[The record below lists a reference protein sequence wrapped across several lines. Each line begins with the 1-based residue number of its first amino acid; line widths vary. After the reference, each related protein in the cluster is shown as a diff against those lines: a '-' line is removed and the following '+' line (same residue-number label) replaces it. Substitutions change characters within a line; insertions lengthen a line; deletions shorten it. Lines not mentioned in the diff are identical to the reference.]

1 MKCTTAIIVVAF
13 LTLIDFPSSSAR
25 PTNLQEQKQADWK
38 SVLKGVYVGFETL
51 VALMGYDQDEEVNAY
66 MNDDG
71 DLTIGAMENEED
83 QTTIQIVAL
92 GLGRTGSTS
101 LAIALEIL
109 KYTVIHDDEHT
120 EITDLM
126 DAIEEEDIDDDYM
139 HEILGLR
146 GYNATFKTAGYKYV
160 AKHPEIK
167 AILSIRDTP
176 DKYVDSWLLAAPFMT
191 ILEKRPFCWMST
203 VQKLTPSFEE
213 QFKHETTN
221 GKQEDY
227 LERQTLRA
235 NYVSYNRAVQEAVPA
250 DRLLIF
256 NAKQGWEPLC
266 EFLGVSV
273 PEGIT
278 FPHVHTRAK
287 LLGEMW
293 FLELITWIWPLAG
306 VLPLICIIMISTYY
320 TSRASLSQ
328 TM

>member
-66 MNDDG
+66 MNEGG

-83 QTTIQIVAL
+83 QTTIQIVGL

-120 EITDLM
+120 EITDLL
-126 DAIEEEDIDDDYM
+126 DANEEDDIDDDYM

-146 GYNATFKTAGYKYV
+146 GYNATFKTAGYNYV
-160 AKHPEIK
+160 AEHPEIK

-203 VQKLTPSFEE
+203 VQSLIPSFEAE
-213 QFKHETTN
+213 FKHETTN
-221 GKQEDY
+221 GKPEDY
-227 LERQTLRA
+227 LDRQTLRA

-293 FLELITWIWPLAG
+293 FLELITW
-306 VLPLICIIMISTYY
+306 
-320 TSRASLSQ
+320 
-328 TM
+328 

>member
-66 MNDDG
+66 MNEGG

-83 QTTIQIVAL
+83 QTTIQIVGL

-120 EITDLM
+120 EITDLL
-126 DAIEEEDIDDDYM
+126 DANEEDDIDDDYM

-146 GYNATFKTAGYKYV
+146 GYNATFKTAGYNYV
-160 AKHPEIK
+160 AEHPEIK

-203 VQKLTPSFEE
+203 VQLLIPSFEAE
-213 QFKHETTN
+213 FKHETTN
-221 GKQEDY
+221 GKPEDY
-227 LERQTLRA
+227 LDRQTLRA